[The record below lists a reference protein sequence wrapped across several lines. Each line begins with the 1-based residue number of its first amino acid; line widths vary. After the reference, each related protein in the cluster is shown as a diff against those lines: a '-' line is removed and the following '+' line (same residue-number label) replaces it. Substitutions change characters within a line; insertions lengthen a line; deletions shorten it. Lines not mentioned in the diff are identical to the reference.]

1 MTDEKAV
8 KLRDGTRAR
17 VTARGLVLSFLGIV
31 GGLVLLAVA
40 AASYFAI
47 SLRNGPIDAPFIA
60 REIEARLEESF
71 GKGVDFSL
79 GATRIEDSE
88 NGPVLAVDRLVVRD
102 ARGAVVVSSP
112 KAVVAVSLMPLLG
125 GTVAPRRLEL
135 VGIDLRLDRLEDGSI
150 VFAAGADDARL
161 IPIGMGGGTPPAAAP
176 PPAEPAAEAA
186 AAAPPAPDSPKS
198 HAEGAAELVGAL
210 LDLATSPE
218 SAIGSL
224 ERFGVSRGRLTV
236 NDRVSGVATTF
247 EGVDIAFDRPASG
260 QASLRLSALGP
271 NGRWSIAARAAGEAE
286 AARKL
291 EVDVAEL
298 SLDEIALV
306 AGFRDRAI
314 DFDMPISARLAFELS
329 PDRRV
334 AGASGRF
341 TLGAGLVKLDDPDHE
356 PFLIDEAVGG
366 FRWDPQARVVIVE
379 PTQLNAGQTQISVEG
394 KVTPPAVAGEAWTIS
409 LASRDNVLGA
419 ERPGDKPLAL
429 GKLVVEAQ
437 YAPATARFAIDK
449 LEVSGGDVA
458 LSLSCETVG
467 GAAGPKL
474 SLALQASRMS
484 ARGFVRLWPSF
495 IASETRAW
503 FLRSLKGGVLERAS
517 LRVDLDGEG
526 FRQLRA
532 EQPPPDQAVALDFT
546 LSDATLDYLPDAPP
560 LTGVTGEGKVTGRT
574 AIFSAKRAQ
583 VDLSNGRKLTVHE
596 ATFTAPDFAQK
607 PAPATLAIRAQGGV
621 EAAME
626 FLAKPAFRA
635 YADLPP
641 QAQNAKGQ
649 LDARIDIA
657 MKLGPPEPKGD
668 KPDKPDKADK
678 PEPAKTPTRSAP
690 DVSVRVQAQGA
701 GVTLDGVLGGEKFE
715 NGALSISADAANL
728 VIKGDGK
735 ILGAPAQLELKKGA
749 GQGGDAVVSL
759 TLDEAQRARMGLNAA
774 GVSGPVAV
782 RLVAPLDAKGKARR
796 AQVDVDFVR
805 ASLDGLAPGFNKSSG
820 KPAKASFAL
829 IEADGGYTL
838 DNLSFEGGGASL
850 RGSAHVGGDGK
861 FQWAKLSQV
870 RLSPGDDL
878 KVDATRSGDGLKLVA
893 RGAAFDARPFM
904 RAMSASAGEAAPK
917 DFDLDLK
924 TTLLTG
930 HNMQAIANAELRL
943 VRAGGR
949 PRTMQLNGR
958 FGRDPVSIG
967 LAQSADGFV
976 FQTQDAGA
984 ALGFLDIYKRMEGG
998 RLSGAVR
1005 FDQERIDA
1013 SFTIRDFVL
1022 RDEPGVRRL
1031 VAESAAIR
1039 NDGDNQVDTR
1049 TVQFQKLQAKLTRAG
1064 QRLVIHDAVMSG
1076 SSIGLTVEGDVDLRS
1091 ERIQLS
1097 GAFVPAYGINNFFA
1111 KLPLFGPILG
1121 GGSNEGLFAVNY
1133 RASGTMSAPA
1143 VSVNPLSAIA
1153 PGFLRKIFGALEAGQ
1168 EAERSD
1174 VASDAAPAPAATRRA
1189 GAKPAPARPQA
1200 PARAAPAA
1208 PLQLGPAR

>member
-1 MTDEKAV
+1 MTDDRAV
-8 KLRDGTRAR
+8 KLRDGKRAR
-17 VTARGLVLSFLGIV
+17 VTARGLVLAFLGVV
-31 GGLVLLAVA
+31 GGLVLLAA
-40 AASYFAI
+40 AGFGYLAI
-47 SLRNGPIDAPFIA
+47 SLKNGPIDAPFIA

-79 GATRIEDSE
+79 GAARIEDSE
-88 NGPVLAVDRLVVRD
+88 SGPVLAVDRLVVRD

-112 KAVVAVSLMPLLG
+112 KALVAVSLMPLLG

-135 VGIDLRLDRLEDGSI
+135 VGIDLRLDRLEDGSV
-150 VFAAGADDARL
+150 VFAAGADDARA
-161 IPIGMGGGTPPAAAP
+161 IPIGIGGGTRPAVAP
-176 PPAEPAAEAA
+176 PPEVA
-186 AAAPPAPDSPKS
+186 AAAPSDAPVDAPPNAPANAPPKS
-198 HAEGAAELVGAL
+198 RAEGAAELVGAL
-210 LDLATSPE
+210 LDLATSSE

-236 NDRVSGVATTF
+236 TDRVSGVATTF
-247 EGVDIAFDRPASG
+247 EGVEIAFDRPAAG
-260 QASLRLSALGP
+260 RASLRLSALGP
-271 NGRWSIAARAAGEAE
+271 NGRWSISARASGEAD

-306 AGFRDRAI
+306 AGFRERPV
-314 DFDMPISARLAFELS
+314 DFDMPISAKLAFELG
-329 PDRRV
+329 PDRQV
-334 AGASGRF
+334 AGATGRF

-394 KVTPPAVAGEAWTIS
+394 RIAPPAVAGEAWAIS

-419 ERPGDKPLAL
+419 ERPGDKPLSL
-429 GKLVVEAQ
+429 GRLVVEAQ
-437 YAPATARFAIDK
+437 YAPAATRFAIDRF
-449 LEVSGGDVA
+449 EVAGGDVA
-458 LSLSCETVG
+458 LSLTCEIVG
-467 GAAGPKL
+467 GETGPNLK
-474 SLALQASRMS
+474 LALQASRMS

-503 FLRSLKGGVLERAS
+503 FLRSLKGGVLEQAS

-532 EQPPPDQAVALDFT
+532 EQPPPDQSVALDFT

-560 LTGVTGEGKVTGRT
+560 LTGVTGEGKVTGR
-574 AIFSAKRAQ
+574 AAVFSAKRAQ
-583 VDLSNGRKLTVHE
+583 VDLANGRKLTVPE

-607 PAPATLAIRAQGGV
+607 PAPATLAIRAQGSV

-641 QAQNAKGQ
+641 QAQGARGQ

-657 MKLGPPEPKGD
+657 LKLGPPETRG
-668 KPDKPDKADK
+668 DK
-678 PEPAKTPTRSAP
+678 PEPAKARARNAP

-728 VIKGDGK
+728 LIKGDGK

-749 GQGGDAVVSL
+749 GQGGDAVVSM

-782 RLVAPLDAKGKARR
+782 RLAAPLDAKGKTRR

-805 ASLDGLAPGFNKSSG
+805 ASLDGLVPGFSKSSG

-838 DNLSFEGGGASL
+838 DNLNFDGAGASV

-878 KVDATRSGDGLKLVA
+878 KVDATRGGDGLKLVA

-930 HNMQAIANAELRL
+930 HNLQAIANAELRL

-949 PRTMQLNGR
+949 PRTMQLAGR
-958 FGRDPVSIG
+958 FGRDPVTVG

-998 RLSGAVR
+998 RLSGGVR

-1039 NDGDNQVDTR
+1039 NDGGKQVDTR
-1049 TVQFQKLQAKLTRAG
+1049 TVQFQKLQARLTRAG

-1153 PGFLRKIFGALEAGQ
+1153 PGFLRKIFGAIDAGQ

-1174 VASDAAPAPAATRRA
+1174 VVSDTTPAPAATRRA
-1189 GAKPAPARPQA
+1189 GAKPAPAKPQA